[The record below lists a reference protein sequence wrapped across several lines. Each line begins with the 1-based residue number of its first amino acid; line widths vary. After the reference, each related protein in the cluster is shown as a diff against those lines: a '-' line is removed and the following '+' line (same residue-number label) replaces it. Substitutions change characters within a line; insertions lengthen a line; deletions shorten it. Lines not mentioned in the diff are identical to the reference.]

1 MMLKEKGL
9 AWEIQKALQMLENPE
24 EGGKRKKLQDLLC
37 SISSEVSM
45 A

>member
-24 EGGKRKKLQDLLC
+24 EGGEKKKTTGFA
-37 SISSEVSM
+37 M
-45 A
+45 FH